1 MDFLHR
7 RLNIPD
13 LVELI
18 FEFGKYKTEPYL
30 LELEEKI
37 LQKTNI
43 DNMRYLPDH
52 LQEKFFRKKV
62 NHQIKYNFL
71 TNLLDKY
78 NIAYHISHRDG
89 SIIGYDYRNIR
100 NLDNLC
106 YELNNY
112 FEINWNSFFK
122 DIGGIKLILYK
133 QLSY

>member
-7 RLNIPD
+7 RLNISE

-18 FEFGKYKTEPYL
+18 FKFGKYKTEPYL
-30 LELEEKI
+30 LELEERI
-37 LQKTNI
+37 LQKTDLNNI
-43 DNMRYLPDH
+43 RYLPEH
-52 LQEKFFRKKV
+52 LREKFYRKKV
-62 NHQIKYNFL
+62 NNSIKYNFL

-78 NIAYHISHRDG
+78 NIAYYISQRDG
-89 SIIGYDYRNIR
+89 SIIGYDYWNLE

-106 YELNNY
+106 TELNYY

-122 DIGGIKLILYK
+122 DIEGIKLILYK